1 MTTTK
6 YILGE
11 DVDDALLN
19 LRTQIPIDSL
29 QSPCLVVLYST
40 VAQTIGT
47 AAWIAINFTSEF
59 LDQPSPGGH
68 STSTNISRWI
78 PSVAGTYDV
87 YGQVAWNANATGV
100 RGARIMKNGVGIDS
114 APYFIG
120 PNSGGADLSTPRTGG
135 MVTMNGTTDYL
146 ELDGYQASGGNLNTN
161 YSAAFTGSLLVASLR
176 TL

>member
-1 MTTTK
+1 LSTTK

-19 LRTQIPIDSL
+19 LRTQIPIDLL
-29 QSPCLVVLYST
+29 QSPCCVLLYST

-47 AAWIAINFTSEF
+47 VTWIAINFTSEF
-59 LDQPSPGGH
+59 VDQPSPGGH

-87 YGQVAWNANATGV
+87 YGQVAWNANATGA
-100 RGARIMKNGVGIDS
+100 RGTRIMKNGAGIDTC
-114 APYFIG
+114 PYSMQG
-120 PNSGGADLSTPRTGG
+120 NSGGADINTPRTQG
-135 MVTMNGTTDYL
+135 MVTMNGSTDYL
-146 ELDGYQASGGNLNTN
+146 ELDGYQASGGNLNTF
-161 YSAAFTGSLLVASLR
+161 YGAGLSGSLLVASLR